1 MKLFINAYLDYT
13 LKNDFIEKWC
23 DKDNEDKSVV
33 TDDVPQSY
41 VIMLLMCVSW
51 DHKHWNKKALWTPVV
66 ISQAKPHPELHH
78 VTVFRKTSEAG
89 KKLLH

>member
-1 MKLFINAYLDYT
+1 MKLFINAYLDHT
-13 LKNDFIEKWC
+13 LFIEKWC
-23 DKDNEDKSVV
+23 DEDNEDKSVL

-41 VIMLLMCVSW
+41 LNMHLMCVSW
-51 DHKHWNKKALWTPVV
+51 NRKHWNKKALRTQVV

-78 VTVFRKTSEAG
+78 ATVFWKTSEAG